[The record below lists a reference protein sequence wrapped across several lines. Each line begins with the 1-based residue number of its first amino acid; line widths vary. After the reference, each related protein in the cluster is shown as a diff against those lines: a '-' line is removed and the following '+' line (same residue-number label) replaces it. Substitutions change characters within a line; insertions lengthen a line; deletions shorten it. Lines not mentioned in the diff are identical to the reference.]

1 MMPATVAG
9 TDAARDVTRR
19 GGIGETTT
27 VGDGIAGETVAHET
41 AVGGTIAPETAAGGT
56 VERATVDTET
66 STGEVGGVTIAGAMV
81 VSVII
86 LSGESATRG
95 DFKIGIVGGSCP
107 IYGTH
112 VGPLT

>member
-1 MMPATVAG
+1 MMRATVAG
-9 TDAARDVTRR
+9 TVAAPDVIRR

-41 AVGGTIAPETAAGGT
+41 AVGGTTALEIVVGGT
-56 VERATVDTET
+56 VARATIDTET
-66 STGEVGGVTIAGAMV
+66 STGETVGVVIDGAMLA
-81 VSVII
+81 SVIL
-86 LSGESATRG
+86 LSGESATRV
-95 DFKIGIVGGSCP
+95 DFKIGIVGGNCP